1 MLEAE
6 RHHIISE
13 LLSLNNTVRIQDII
27 DATSAS
33 ESTIRRDLIE
43 LEQQKKLKRIH
54 GGAVKLQGKL
64 QESTMTEKTFKN
76 LQLKQKIAQLAASYI
91 KQGDTVY
98 LDAGSSVFEM
108 IPYLPP
114 SIIVVTNGVSHIDAL
129 LEHGCK
135 TILTGGV
142 AKPSTKALIGR
153 GALSSLQHYH
163 FDKCFLG
170 TNGVHPD
177 YGLTTPDE
185 EEAQVKELAIHLS
198 REAYVLADH
207 SKFQEVAF
215 ATFAD
220 LSQTVIITTSESEE
234 FLSDFPSNT
243 KWKVVDK

>member
-6 RHHIISE
+6 RHHIILE
-13 LLSLNNTVRIQDII
+13 LLSETQTVRIQDII
-27 DATSAS
+27 EATNAS

-43 LEQQKKLKRIH
+43 LEKQKKLKRIH

-64 QESTMTEKTFKN
+64 QESSMIEKTLKN
-76 LQLKQKIAQLAASYI
+76 LHAKQKIAQLAASI
-91 KQGDTVY
+91 INEGDTVY

-108 IPYLPP
+108 IPYLPA
-114 SIIVVTNGVSHIDAL
+114 SIIVVTNGISHTDAL
-129 LEHGCK
+129 LEQGCK
-135 TILTGGV
+135 TILTGGI
-142 AKPSTKALIGR
+142 AKPATKALIGR
-153 GALSSLQHYH
+153 GALGSLQQYR

-198 REAYVLADH
+198 RESYVLADH

-215 ATFAD
+215 AKFAD
-220 LSQTVIITTSESEE
+220 LSQATLLTTSESSE
-234 FLSDFPSNT
+234 FLSDFPTNT